1 MSAVVDGEQIAQ
13 GICQPEPDGSCIAVM
28 TGCSAPRGEALHFR
42 ACSYSAP
49 ASLPFTALYEALQV
63 RIKAIHTFPALLQ
76 SALPIKNASLT
87 RFAIP
92 EVLTALSKNIS

>member
-1 MSAVVDGEQIAQ
+1 MHLCDDRLQRS
-13 GICQPEPDGSCIAVM
+13 S
-28 TGCSAPRGEALHFR
+28 GEALHFR

-49 ASLPFTALYEALQV
+49 ASLPFAALGEALKV
-63 RIKAIHTFPALLQ
+63 RIKAIHTLPTLLQ
-76 SALPIKNASLT
+76 SALSIKNASFT

>member
-1 MSAVVDGEQIAQ
+1 MHLCDDRLQRS
-13 GICQPEPDGSCIAVM
+13 S
-28 TGCSAPRGEALHFR
+28 GEAMHFR

-49 ASLPFTALYEALQV
+49 ASLPFTALYEALQA
-63 RIKAIHTFPALLQ
+63 RIKPIHTLPALQQ
-76 SALPIKNASLT
+76 SALSIKNASFT

>member
-1 MSAVVDGEQIAQ
+1 MHLCDDRLQRS
-13 GICQPEPDGSCIAVM
+13 S
-28 TGCSAPRGEALHFR
+28 GEALHFR

-49 ASLPFTALYEALQV
+49 ASLPFTALYEALQA
-63 RIKAIHTFPALLQ
+63 RIKPIHTLSALLQ
-76 SALPIKNASLT
+76 SALLPIKNASFT